1 METAFQY
8 NLAQR
13 MENILVSVLGSRLL
27 EHRINVLILFFALFY
42 FVFVFCCHVED
53 HLLSHMTK
61 QQFHSSI

>member
-1 METAFQY
+1 MEIAFQY
-8 NLAQR
+8 YLTQR

-27 EHRINVLILFFALFY
+27 EHRVNVLILFLVLFC

-53 HLLSHMTK
+53 DLLSHMTK